1 VEQRR
6 LLLVVDYQN
15 STLLNIIK
23 SQPAG
28 IKEYDLLKLL
38 QEQLPENERITR
50 FDNLVLFQQHFL
62 LFHAL
67 YKLNDQ
73 LYAEQA
79 GQLLIGALNIQ
90 WLPNNTDKYV
100 NSLVGTIPFEL
111 VQSDPLRKYYLDLNN
126 LQDTSIEDVDNL
138 LASFWVTFSDDDE
151 KAAALA
157 LFELEEPC
165 DLVMIKKRYREL
177 LSIHHPDKGG
187 CVEMTQSLNDAMAL
201 LKRCYSSKAT
211 K

>member
-1 VEQRR
+1 M
-6 LLLVVDYQN
+6 VDYQN
-15 STLLNIIK
+15 STLLNLIK

-38 QEQLPENERITR
+38 QEQLPENERVTR

-73 LYAEQA
+73 LHADQA

-90 WLPNNTDKYV
+90 WLPNNTANKV
-100 NSLVGTIPFEL
+100 NSLVGHITSDL
-111 VQSDPLRKYYLDLNN
+111 VKSDPLREYYLDIKN
-126 LQDTSIEDVDNL
+126 LQDTSSEDVDNL
-138 LASFWVTFSDDDE
+138 LASFWMNLDDDGE
-151 KAAALA
+151 KASALA
-157 LFELEEPC
+157 LFELDEPC

-187 CVEMTQSLNDAMAL
+187 CVEMTQSLNDAMAI
-201 LKRCYSSKAT
+201 LKRCYSSKT
-211 K
+211 TT

>member
-1 VEQRR
+1 M
-6 LLLVVDYQN
+6 VDYQN
-15 STLLNIIK
+15 CTLLNIIK

-38 QEQLPENERITR
+38 QEQLPENEKVTR
-50 FDNLVLFQQHFL
+50 FDNLVLFQHHFL

-73 LYAEQA
+73 LYADQA

-90 WLPNNTDKYV
+90 WLPNNTEKSV
-100 NSLVGTIPFEL
+100 NRIVGAIPFEL
-111 VQSDPLRKYYLDLNN
+111 IQSDPLREYYLELNN
-126 LQDTSIEDVDNL
+126 LQGTSSEDVDNL
-138 LASFWVTFSDDDE
+138 LASFWVTFSDNDE
-151 KAAALA
+151 KSAALT

-165 DLVMIKKRYREL
+165 DFMMIKKRYREL

-187 CVEMTQSLNDAMAL
+187 CVETTQSLNDAMTL

>member
-1 VEQRR
+1 MI
-6 LLLVVDYQN
+6 DYQN
-15 STLLNIIK
+15 SALLNLIK

-38 QEQLPENERITR
+38 QEQLPENERVTR

-73 LYAEQA
+73 LHADQA

-90 WLPNNTDKYV
+90 WLPHTTDNNV
-100 NSLVGTIPFEL
+100 NSLVGHIPFDL
-111 VQSDPLRKYYLDLNN
+111 VKSDPLREYYLDIKN
-126 LQDTSIEDVDNL
+126 LQDTSSEDVDNL
-138 LASFWVTFSDDDE
+138 LASFWMNLDDDE
-151 KAAALA
+151 EKASALA
-157 LFELEEPC
+157 LFELNEPC

-177 LSIHHPDKGG
+177 LSVHHPDKGG
-187 CVEMTQSLNDAMAL
+187 CVEMTQSLNDAMAV
-201 LKRCYSSKAT
+201 LKRCYTCNPAI
-211 K
+211 